1 MSNPMDRA
9 PFSNGGMIPPDNF
22 MAALNQARQNPQLF
36 EEQLRQSN
44 PQAYRQAY
52 RQACEIRN
60 SANPREAII
69 QMARSRGINP
79 DVLKT
84 FGLI

>member
-9 PFSNGGMIPPDNF
+9 PFSNGGMVPPDNF

-44 PQAYRQAY
+44 PRAY

-79 DVLKT
+79 GVLKT